1 MADLITL
8 AAPCAGIAL
17 SLDAV
22 PDGVFAGRMM
32 GDGVAIDPIET
43 TLHAPCDG
51 EVLTLHAGRHALTM
65 RGPAGV
71 ELLMHIGI
79 DTVALG
85 GAPFEPLVRPGER
98 VTAGQPLIRFDMDA
112 IATGAPSLVTP
123 LVIVNGDRF
132 AISDRIAGRRIARGE
147 ALLGL
152 RPLADAARTAAATG
166 VRIARRIALSLP
178 HGIHAR
184 PAARIGELA
193 RRHDAACTLA
203 VGERRAEARSVVELM
218 GLAAHPGDEIE
229 IAATGPDAERAV
241 AALCALI
248 ESGMDEAPG
257 PPAAAPV
264 SRAPL
269 PEGAIAGVPASPGL
283 AVGHARWLRVA
294 DREVARDGSGA
305 ETERARLDAALY
317 TLRTRLSREAAGNP
331 VATAHLEM
339 LDDPALAATV
349 AQAIADGRS
358 ADHGWRSG
366 CRNMADRLRA
376 TGDRR
381 LAERADDYLDLERR
395 LLAIL
400 AGEAEVIA
408 RFDPGTILIAD
419 DLLPS
424 QVAALGDEVVGL
436 AVGGS
441 GPTAHIAILA
451 AGRGLPAVVAIGAAI
466 DGIADGDALILD
478 GTSGAVER
486 TPPPARLAEA
496 RAAVEANARARA
508 DAAARAADAAVTRD
522 GHRIEVFA
530 NLGSIA
536 DAEAA
541 VAAGAEGCGLL
552 RTEFLFLD
560 RASPPDTA
568 EQAVLY
574 DRIGAAMAGRPVI
587 VRLLDVG
594 GDKPAP
600 YLDFAAEENPALGLR
615 GIRVGLAHRPL
626 LEAQV
631 AAILTAAER
640 HDLRIMAPMI
650 ASVEELDA
658 VRAVVDAEAARLGR
672 TRAVPV
678 GIMVE
683 TPAAAMIAAQL
694 AARADFFSIGTNDL
708 TQYAL
713 AMDRGNPA
721 VAGGIDGL
729 HPAVLALIAAT
740 ARGAARHAR
749 LVGLCGG
756 LASDPLAVP
765 LLVGLGVTELSATP
779 NRVPEVKALVRRL
792 SRADCR
798 ALADAALAAATA
810 GEVRALALRF
820 QQELPA

>member
-8 AAPCAGIAL
+8 AAPCAGLAL

-22 PDGVFAGRMM
+22 PDRVFAGRMM
-32 GDGVAIDPIET
+32 GDGGAIDPLEG

-51 EVLTLHAGRHALTM
+51 EVLSIHAGRHAVTM

-79 DTVALG
+79 DTVSLG
-85 GAPFEPLVRPGER
+85 GAPFEVLVTPGQR
-98 VTAGQPLIRFDMDA
+98 VTAGNPLIRFDMDA
-112 IATGAPSLVTP
+112 IALAAPSLVTP
-123 LVIVNGDRF
+123 IVIVNGDRF
-132 AISDRIAGRRIARGE
+132 AVASRIAGRRIERGE
-147 ALLGL
+147 AFLDL
-152 RPLADAARTAAATG
+152 RPLAIEDAAPVSAGARF
-166 VRIARRIALSLP
+166 ARRITLSLP

-184 PAARIGELA
+184 PAARIGEHA
-193 RRHDAACTLA
+193 RRYDAVCTIA
-203 VGERRAEARSVVELM
+203 KGELSANARSVVELM
-218 GLAAHPGDEIE
+218 GLAAHLDDEIE
-229 IAATGPDAERAV
+229 IAATGPDAERLVTALCELIHGGMGETNEV
-241 AALCALI
+241 AAVP
-248 ESGMDEAPG
+248 APH
-257 PPAAAPV
+257 V
-264 SRAPL
+264 PL
-269 PEGAIAGVPASPGL
+269 PAGAIGGVPASPGL
-283 AVGHARWLRVA
+283 AVGHARWLRVS
-294 DREVARDGSGA
+294 DRAVEQDGAGVEV
-305 ETERARLDAALY
+305 ERARISGALGV
-317 TLRTRLSREAAGNP
+317 LRDRLSVEGGTNP

-339 LDDPALAATV
+339 LGDPALTAAV
-349 AQAIADGRS
+349 DAEIAAGRS
-358 ADHGWRSG
+358 AGHGWRSG
-366 CRNMADRLRA
+366 CRAMADRLVL

-395 LLAIL
+395 VLGIL
-400 AGEAEVIA
+400 AGDDDAVL
-408 RFDPGTILIAD
+408 RFEPGTILVAD

-424 QVAALGDEVVGL
+424 QIAALGSEVVGL

-451 AGRGLPAVVAIGAAI
+451 AGRGLPAVVAIGEAI
-466 DGIADGDALILD
+466 GEVADGNALILN
-478 GTSGAVER
+478 GTTGAIER
-486 TPPPARLAEA
+486 APSPERLAEA
-496 RAAVEANARARA
+496 RAAVEA
-508 DAAARAADAAVTRD
+508 AARAATVAVAAAADAAITRD

-530 NLGSIA
+530 NLGSLA

-560 RASPPDTA
+560 RASPPDVE
-568 EQAVLY
+568 EQAALY

-615 GIRVGLAHRPL
+615 GIRVGLTHRAL
-626 LEAQV
+626 LETQV
-631 AAILTAAER
+631 AAILRAAEH
-640 HDLRIMAPMI
+640 HDLRIMVPMI
-650 ASVEELDA
+650 ASVEELEA
-658 VRAVVDAEAARLGR
+658 VRAVVAGEAAKIGR
-672 TRAVPV
+672 TRPIPL

-694 AARADFFSIGTNDL
+694 ARRADFFSIGTNDL

-721 VAGGIDGL
+721 VASGIDGL

-740 ARGAARHAR
+740 ARGAERHAR
-749 LVGLCGG
+749 MVGLCGG

-765 LLVGLGVTELSATP
+765 LLVGLGVEELSATP

-798 ALADAALAAATA
+798 ALAEAALAAATVA
-810 GEVRALALRF
+810 EVRALALRF